1 MTKTKRAVLYAVIGV
16 VALALVLQIGYLW
29 LFKGTD
35 RLTDSDF
42 KSLPYGTLTAY
53 LESENGY
60 YKLGNV
66 LAPSGYTSVKIEEDV
81 DGDEKT
87 TQFAYQKRGGQSVLS
102 IYGQTLS
109 EGELSAFSPVTL
121 TYPDDGSNK
130 AKAKSKI
137 TYDVLWASDGDEWV
151 ALVRS
156 PYEGTYIS
164 LHVSGAESEDA
175 ARLDAY
181 NAMDGITAA
190 KKYHP
195 IVAQFR
201 LNFIDGDRWQ
211 YLWQGLLTT
220 LLITFA
226 SGLMGVAIGAVVA
239 CIRATWEKNH
249 ENLRKGVGKSLLKGL
264 DKACGVYLTVIRGTP
279 VMVQLLIMYLIIF
292 ASSKNGTMSAIIA
305 FGINSGAYVAEIVR
319 GGIMSIDHGQFE
331 AGQSLGFGYV
341 KTMIYIILPQA
352 FKNILPSLANE
363 FIALLKETSVS
374 GYVAVKDLNKGGDII
389 RSVTYSPFMPLIAVA
404 LIYLAVVMFFT
415 RLVGLLERRLRSG
428 EHR

>member
-1 MTKTKRAVLYAVIGV
+1 MTKTKRAVLYAVIGA
-16 VALALVLQIGYLW
+16 VALALILQIGYLW
-29 LFKGTD
+29 LFKGAD

-53 LESENGY
+53 LESEDGY

-66 LAPSGYTSVKIEEDV
+66 LAPSGYTSVKGGADA

-87 TQFAYQKRGGQSVLS
+87 TQFAFQKRGGQAVLTV
-102 IYGQTLS
+102 YGVTLS
-109 EGELSAFSPVTL
+109 DGELSAFDRVTL
-121 TYPDDGSNK
+121 TYPDDSSNK

-137 TYDVLWASDGDEWV
+137 TYDVLWAREGDEWV
-151 ALVRS
+151 ALVAS
-156 PYEGTYIS
+156 PYKGTYIS
-164 LHVSGAESEDA
+164 LRVSGAEDEAA
-175 ARLDAY
+175 ARLEAY
-181 NAMDGITAA
+181 NGMDGITAV
-190 KKYHP
+190 KKFHP

-201 LNFIDGDRWQ
+201 LNFIDDSRWQ

-239 CIRATWEKNH
+239 CVRATWEKNH
-249 ENLRKGVGKSLLKGL
+249 ENLRKGVGRTLLKVL

-415 RLVGLLERRLRSG
+415 RLVSLLERRLRSG

>member
-1 MTKTKRAVLYAVIGV
+1 MTKTKRVLIYTAACL
-16 VALALVLQIGYLW
+16 VAAAAILQIGYLW

-35 RLTDSDF
+35 RLTDRDF
-42 KSLPYGTLTAY
+42 ESLPYGTLTVDLADRD
-53 LESENGY
+53 GY
-60 YKLGNV
+60 YKLGTV
-66 LAPSGYTSVKIEEDV
+66 LAPSGYTTVKDLPDV

-87 TQFAYQKRGGQSVLS
+87 TQFAYQKRGGQAVLS
-102 IYGQTLS
+102 VYGLVLS
-109 EGELSAFSPVTL
+109 DGELSGYSAVTL

-137 TYDVLWASDGDEWV
+137 TYDVLWAQEGDEWV
-151 ALVRS
+151 ALVAS
-156 PYEGTYIS
+156 PYEGAYIS
-164 LHVSGAESEDA
+164 VHVTDAENEDA
-175 ARLDAY
+175 ARLEAY
-181 NAMDGITAA
+181 NAMDGISAG

-201 LNFIDGDRWQ
+201 LNFVDGERWQ
-211 YLWQGLLTT
+211 YLWKGLLTT

-226 SGLMGVAIGAVVA
+226 SGSMGVVIGAVVA
-239 CIRATWEKNH
+239 CIKATWEKNH
-249 ENLRKGVGKSLLKGL
+249 ENLRRGVGKSLLKGL
-264 DKACGVYLTVIRGTP
+264 DKVCTVYLTVIRGTP

-292 ASSKNGTMSAIIA
+292 ASNKDGTLSAIIA

-319 GGIMSIDHGQFE
+319 GGIMSIDNGQFE
-331 AGQSLGFGYV
+331 AGQSLGFSYV
-341 KTMIYIILPQA
+341 KTMVYIILPQA